1 MFQQV
6 CIGSQIKLDLQ
17 TYSVICIKLCDS
29 NVDIKFEFTFVLP
42 CLSGE
47 SSVVMSSVN
56 RFESEDSAIALSS
69 IKPIILQKKVT

>member
-6 CIGSQIKLDLQ
+6 GIGNQIKN
-17 TYSVICIKLCDS
+17 YSAVCIKLCDS
-29 NVDIKFEFTFVLP
+29 NANIKFEFTFGLP

-69 IKPIILQKKVT
+69 KYNQ